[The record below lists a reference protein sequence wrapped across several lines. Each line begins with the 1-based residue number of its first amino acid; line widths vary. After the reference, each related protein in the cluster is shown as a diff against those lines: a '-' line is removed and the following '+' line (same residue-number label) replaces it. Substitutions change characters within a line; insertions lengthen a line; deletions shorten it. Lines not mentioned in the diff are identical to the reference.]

1 MKGIGINF
9 KDGEFSFSPT
19 IIEGS
24 AAVTQNVV
32 VVLSTTRGTDLVLAR
47 KGTDLPIQLIGKNY
61 ISPIKAQH
69 LANFAALDAL
79 DFCKS
84 FNNQDDFIINIE
96 VDAAS
101 LFLDSPNM
109 YVDVIISENKRAY
122 RQ

>member
-1 MKGIGINF
+1 MRGLGINF
-9 KDGEFSFSPT
+9 KNGEFSFSEEIVDGINST
-19 IIEGS
+19 
-24 AAVTQNVV
+24 TQNVV
-32 VVLSTTRGTDLVLAR
+32 VVLSTTVGTDTTLTN

-79 DFCKS
+79 DFCKAYNS
-84 FNNQDDFIINIE
+84 KEDFIVGIE

-101 LFLDSPNM
+101 LFLDSPNL
-109 YVDVIISENKRAY
+109 YVDVIISDKTSVY